1 VDECNRLLLT
11 LDSADGDEGYPGTLH
26 AQVSYQLTDDNA
38 ININLTATVDDK
50 PTIVNLTNHAYFN
63 LAGHVCTVVV
73 VVVTASGNGSASSDS
88 GCSCSSSSSS
98 RLSYWLNPVSKMT
111 YTVSSGTLNSTIP
124 YHTLLAQLH
133 SPF

>member
-38 ININLTATVDDK
+38 INIHLTATVDDK

-73 VVVTASGNGSASSDS
+73 VVVVVAAVAVLLAQP
-88 GCSCSSSSSS
+88 
-98 RLSYWLNPVSKMT
+98 RLQNDLYCVEWDVKL
-111 YTVSSGTLNSTIP
+111 YYTIP
-124 YHTLLAQLH
+124 YLTGSTSL